1 MKNRVGGKNFANQL
15 NIKKINTQIKN
26 KIQSPTH
33 FNTRFLYQKYLII
46 KEKSYKK
53 KFHNNNNYNNN
64 RKIILS
70 NIKKYNTNKEQL
82 YLNYINKL
90 IEGKS
95 SHEKVIL
102 KDYNYYNNYS
112 EFLKR
117 YYKYKE
123 IIKIFPKFYTY
134 YKNYFKFFL
143 KPTLSDFYFNNIQK
157 KNGNTL
163 AQLFYERYNNK
174 KEQTANNKNIKNQFY
189 NKKIILTNLIEKNT
203 NISSLN
209 FPKENSTKIFSESS
223 ISLLSLINLMNNNT
237 SLNKLEKENDL
248 LKKKINLFFDLKKE
262 NKLNNKSQK
271 STTVLTP
278 TNIHNVKIINEFKKK
293 KPKIKNEENDNNI
306 KNIVSANQN
315 DIVCLSER
323 AIIEKVYNNNTNK
336 FFRDIIQSQKNNIKT
351 FRNNNFISSIKNKVK
366 DNNNNNQINYYTKE
380 SAYRPISQ
388 EMYQLTTQIS
398 NYKFNKNNSM
408 NQTQIS
414 KVMKKSPFFRNK
426 IDNNIEKIK
435 SKYVRHDIS
444 LNSKQ
449 MNTLRNFYRNDSA
462 KSFIYY
468 QKLKYT
474 KKDS

>member
-1 MKNRVGGKNFANQL
+1 MN
-15 NIKKINTQIKN
+15 
-26 KIQSPTH
+26 
-33 FNTRFLYQKYLII
+33 I

-53 KFHNNNNYNNN
+53 NYANNNYNNV
-64 RKIILS
+64 RKIIIK
-70 NIKKYNTNKEQL
+70 NINKYNTNKDQFNL
-82 YLNYINKL
+82 YYINNIIGSKT
-90 IEGKS
+90 
-95 SHEKVIL
+95 SHEKVLL
-102 KDYNYYNNYS
+102 KDYTIYNNYS

-123 IIKIFPKFYTY
+123 IIKIFPKFCIY

-174 KEQTANNKNIKNQFY
+174 KEQTANNKNKKNLYY

-203 NISSLN
+203 NISSLI
-209 FPKENSTKIFSESS
+209 FPKENSNKIFSESS
-223 ISLLSLINLMNNNT
+223 ISLLSIINLMNNNI
-237 SLNKLEKENDL
+237 SLNKLEKEKKNDL

-278 TNIHNVKIINEFKKK
+278 TNIHNVKIINESKKK
-293 KPKIKNEENDNNI
+293 KPKIKYDENNNNI
-306 KNIVSANQN
+306 KNNIIGNQKQN

-323 AIIEKVYNNNTNK
+323 TAIENISKNNSNK
-336 FFRDIIQSQKNNIKT
+336 FFRDIIQSQKNNIKA
-351 FRNNNFISSIKNKVK
+351 FRNNNFISSLKNKFK
-366 DNNNNNQINYYTKE
+366 DKNDNNIIRNNIKE
-380 SAYRPISQ
+380 PSFRPMSQ
-388 EMYQLTTQIS
+388 DIYQLTTQMS
-398 NYKFNKNNSM
+398 NYRFNKNNSM
-408 NQTQIS
+408 NQTQIT
-414 KVMKKSPFFRNK
+414 KVLKKSPLFRNK
-426 IDNNIEKIK
+426 INNNIEKIK
-435 SKYVRHDIS
+435 SKNIRHDIS

-449 MNTLRNFYRNDSA
+449 INTMINFYRNYSS

-468 QKLKYT
+468 QKLKNT